1 MENKIINSYVT
12 ESAYNKG
19 SFIMVI
25 ECEDGSSYIV
35 GGQHH
40 HPTYLKRTD
49 TSLDFPKPKPDEG

>member
-1 MENKIINSYVT
+1 
-12 ESAYNKG
+12 
-19 SFIMVI
+19 MVI